1 MNASS
6 SLCSLRTSTC
16 SSPDCAFV
24 IDICRAAL
32 IMSIEEPLKR
42 VPKCLPANC
51 GRSAIEELSLI
62 DSLICLLSATNSYK
76 QPCLRPVVV
85 VAVDSAAFHFSAI
98 CSDCCC
104 CTVSISIVYGVKQMS
119 YVVEV
124 EKLCELSTAWYLL

>member
-51 GRSAIEELSLI
+51 TRSAIEELSLI

-76 QPCLRPVVV
+76 QPCLHPVLLLPFTFPQL
-85 VAVDSAAFHFSAI
+85 S
-98 CSDCCC
+98 SDCCC
-104 CTVSISIVYGVKQMS
+104 CTVTISIVYGVKQMS

-124 EKLCELSTAWYLL
+124 KKICEMSTAWYLL